1 MSVQNPN
8 FQPHAPQAT
17 ENIKNEA
24 GLAQPLEAPRR
35 DFLKGL
41 SASAIALSAMSAHNG
56 SAQAQTATRPP
67 N

>member
-1 MSVQNPN
+1 MSFPD
-8 FQPHAPQAT
+8 QPTLPEAPLAT
-17 ENIKNEA
+17 ETHNSEA
-24 GLAQPLEAPRR
+24 CLAQPLEAPRR
-35 DFLKGL
+35 AFLKGL